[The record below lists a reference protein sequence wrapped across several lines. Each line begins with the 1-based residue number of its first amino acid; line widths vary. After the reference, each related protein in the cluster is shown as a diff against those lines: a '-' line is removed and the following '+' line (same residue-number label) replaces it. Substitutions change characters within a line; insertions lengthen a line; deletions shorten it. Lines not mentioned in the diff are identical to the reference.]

1 MVCHFLIGPELSE
14 SIPPLQSLL
23 TSLLNH
29 LPEYTWTGQGLKE
42 LTEKILKIRE
52 TFELHHFAK
61 LAANFPVGASN
72 DKTTLFRCS
81 FSYHCLRKLLKLN
94 EPKIESNNDSPYIS
108 LEILGDIILKLA
120 ELNIEEKEKS
130 DDFNYTNLYAKIMLI
145 DNCLDKNYLSKR
157 EHKSLCDTLSE
168 NLGELNITIPE
179 TSSIIISRTR
189 VKEYISRLIAS
200 TQMIKS
206 MGSKVQ
212 NEENAI
218 TNFFKSTKDS

>member
-23 TSLLNH
+23 ISLLNH
-29 LPEYTWTGQGLKE
+29 LPEYTWTGKGLKE
-42 LTEKILKIRE
+42 LAEKILKIRE
-52 TFELHHFAK
+52 IFELHHFAK
-61 LAANFPVGASN
+61 LASNIPVGASN
-72 DKTTLFRCS
+72 DKTTLFRCG
-81 FSYHCLRKLLKLN
+81 FSYHCLLKLLKLN
-94 EPKIESNNDSPYIS
+94 EPIESNDDSPYIS
-108 LEILGDIILKLA
+108 LEVLGDIILKLS

-168 NLGELNITIPE
+168 NFGELNITIPE

-206 MGSKVQ
+206 MGSQVQ
-212 NEENAI
+212 NEKNAI
-218 TNFFKSTKDS
+218 TNFFKSSNDS